1 MIVRRSLSG
10 FLILLA
16 LLPVSAPL
24 KAISPPKVKTFQK
37 GHEIRLGI
45 GALDIYTIS
54 EGMSH
59 DYFSYGWYR
68 TGSGK
73 YIYDGRYG
81 YGSGPG
87 SDFQGMEDM
96 MSSYRGAKIATGT
109 IQLAYNYR
117 VSRWFE
123 FAVYGTYTGFLQ
135 KRYSTYDN
143 TVSGSNNR
151 AIVGLMPSVRVVWVN
166 RDAFRF
172 YSSFGLGLA
181 TEFSQNYTELLP
193 MINVSWLGFSFG
205 RKVYGFTEFA
215 VGSLGTV
222 SAGIGY
228 KF

>member
-10 FLILLA
+10 FLVLLA
-16 LLPVSAPL
+16 LLLVSAPL
-24 KAISPPKVKTFQK
+24 KAVSPPKVKTFQK

-45 GALDIYTIS
+45 GALDIYTIGQ
-54 EGMSH
+54 GMSY
-59 DYFSYGWYR
+59 DRFSYYWSQ
-68 TGSGK
+68 TGSGNH
-73 YIYDGRYG
+73 IYRHHYGG
-81 YGSGPG
+81 YGSG
-87 SDFQGMEDM
+87 FQGMEDM

-135 KRYSTYDN
+135 KRYLTYDN
-143 TVSGSNNR
+143 TTLENNNK

-181 TEFSQNYTELLP
+181 GGFSQNYTEILP
-193 MINVSWLGFSFG
+193 MINISWLGFSFG

>member
-10 FLILLA
+10 FLVLLA
-16 LLPVSAPL
+16 LLLVSAPL

-54 EGMSH
+54 EGISH
-59 DYFSYGWYR
+59 DHFFYGWHH
-68 TGSGK
+68 TESGK
-73 YIYDGRYG
+73 HIYEPFG
-81 YGSGPG
+81 YNSG
-87 SDFQGMEDM
+87 FQDMEDM

-123 FAVYGTYTGFLQ
+123 VAVYGTYTGFLQ

-181 TEFSQNYTELLP
+181 TEFSQNYTEILP
-193 MINVSWLGFSFG
+193 MINISWLGFSFG